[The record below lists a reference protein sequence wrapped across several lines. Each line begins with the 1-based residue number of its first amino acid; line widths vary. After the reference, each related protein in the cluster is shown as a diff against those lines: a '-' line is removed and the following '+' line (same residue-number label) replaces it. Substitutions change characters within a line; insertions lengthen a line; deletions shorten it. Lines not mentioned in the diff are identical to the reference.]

1 MDLTLDQ
8 REQIA
13 AELKRFSTALAL
25 SEVQKDQLKTTLT
38 EAQEKLQEFRQK
50 NPNVSKEELVRTI
63 AANRSALRERV
74 VAFLSAQQLTT
85 WDTEMAKAKEFL
97 GQKAAS
103 A

>member
-1 MDLTLDQ
+1 MELTPDQ
-8 REQIA
+8 REELA

-25 SEVQKDQLKTTLT
+25 SDAQKEQLKTALT
-38 EAQEKLQEFRQK
+38 EAYGKLQEFKQR
-50 NPNVSKEELVRTI
+50 NPSVMKEELVQKI

-85 WDTEMAKAKEFL
+85 WDAEMAKAKEVL
-97 GQKAAS
+97 GAKAAS